1 MVVGACRRYRL
12 CSHLLITRLRV
23 EVKDTDA
30 VDEAEL
36 KALGASGVMKVGKNM
51 QAIFGPKSD
60 QIIYSPIEGEA
71 VELTEVPDQ
80 VFSEKMMGDG
90 VAIKPTSGIVRAP
103 FDGEVVT
110 DFPTK
115 HALGLTNEG
124 GLELL
129 VHFGLDTVNLKGE
142 GFDLKV
148 SPGETVEK
156 YLAKYNLSEKQFSKV
171 MDFGEESWRLKR
183 CCSGLRR
190 RIEMA
195 IRSSGP
201 GGRAKVLPCHVPDA
215 PEPRLQHILSK
226 LQGKYRLWR
235 FIREARRAGLG

>member
-1 MVVGACRRYRL
+1 A
-12 CSHLLITRLRV
+12 
-23 EVKDTDA
+23 KDAQMMDDA
-30 VDEAEL
+30 NKD
-36 KALGASGVMKVGKNM
+36 
-51 QAIFGPKSD
+51 
-60 QIIYSPIEGEA
+60 IYSPIEGEA

-90 VAIKPTSGIVRAP
+90 VAIKPTSGTVRAP

-148 SPGETVEK
+148 AAGDK
-156 YLAKYNLSEKQFSKV
+156 IKKG
-171 MDFGEESWRLKR
+171 D
-183 CCSGLRR
+183 
-190 RIEMA
+190 
-195 IRSSGP
+195 
-201 GGRAKVLPCHVPDA
+201 VLMEVD
-215 PEPRLQHILSK
+215 LD
-226 LQGKYRLWR
+226 Y
-235 FIREARRAGLG
+235 IRENAKSDITPIIITGPAGTEIAARELGSVTNDDVVINIK